1 MHRDYEYIYRTTI
14 EQLYQDINLH
24 QVFIKHLLF
33 GGGYSSYSGPTYIVT
48 RLDQYDQSN
57 AVGFDRLVNFNKFEK
72 VTYSWTGQITA
83 TVTVN
88 DGRDKNSR
96 LSKNT
101 FC

>member
-1 MHRDYEYIYRTTI
+1 MHRDYQYIYLITI
-14 EQLYQDINLH
+14 EQLSQDINLH

-33 GGGYSSYSGPTYIVT
+33 GSGYLSYSVPTYVVT
-48 RLDQYDQSN
+48 RLDQYDLLN
-57 AVGFDRLVNFNKFEK
+57 AVDFDRLVNFKTFEK
-72 VTYSWTGQITA
+72 VAYSWTGQIKA

-88 DGRDKNSR
+88 GGLVKNPS